1 MDIDV
6 RFPIGL
12 MFTILGLILTIFG
25 LVTMSDSQLYIKSL
39 NINVNLWWGLIILV
53 FGLIMLIFSRRKKNA

>member
-25 LVTMSDSQLYIKSL
+25 LATMSDSQLYIKSL

-53 FGLIMLIFSRRKKNA
+53 FGLIMLILSRRKKNA

>member
-25 LVTMSDSQLYIKSL
+25 LATMSDSQLYIKSL